1 MKNERYEYITY
12 RIGVIRDLI
21 TKLRNDL
28 DMTSIIE
35 YNVGEDL
42 WCVNHK
48 LGDSI
53 KYMNSKTDRE

>member
-12 RIGVIRDLI
+12 RIRIISDLI
-21 TKLRNDL
+21 TKLRDDL

-42 WCVNHK
+42 WCVYHK

-53 KYMNSKTDRE
+53 KYMDSKTDRE